1 MSQSG
6 FASIFRSSAF
16 ASLTPPALTA
26 NSGHLVHTS
35 QALCASAADRQAGNW
50 GLKSSVPY
58 NPELSPKY
66 ITVDQHDDPLTKATK
81 YKSAAQPVYALK
93 RWAELMPPPAALPP
107 ARAQALASF
116 ALDSGAVKDLHE
128 IAASPAKPR
137 AEFTRPREAETI
149 SAEEWRE
156 TVRFARAKRAEY
168 AALPPLGKPTW
179 DTVLNVEAVPES
191 ATTRPVARFGVAVH
205 PPSYAIVP
213 ESDEPTIVKARV
225 LNGMVFRSQNMKR
238 YAVGVAGIVAY
249 APNLTTNTDGFRSQ
263 LLDVRVSHAEFDY
276 KARPHVIVDTN
287 ATLRDMRGALGFTF
301 PENSSF
307 SERFKK
313 EAGATTD
320 SARSSSSKSSSDS
333 APDSD
338 IVNILRSWP
347 SIKND
352 PPR

>member
-6 FASIFRSSAF
+6 FASLFRSSAF

-26 NSGHLVHTS
+26 NSGHIVHTT
-35 QALCASAADRQAGNW
+35 QALCASATDRQTGNW

-66 ITVDQHDDPLTKATK
+66 LTVSQHDDPVTKSTK

-93 RWAELMPPPAALPP
+93 RWAELMPEPSALPP

-116 ALDSGAVKDLHE
+116 ALDSGAVKNLEE

-149 SAEEWRE
+149 GAEDWRK
-156 TVRFARAKRAEY
+156 TVRFAREKRAEY
-168 AALPPLGKPTW
+168 AALPPESKPTW
-179 DTVLNVEAVPES
+179 DTVLNVESVSEG
-191 ATTRPVARFGVAVH
+191 ATARPIARFGVAVH

-213 ESDEPTIVKARV
+213 EPEEPVTVKARV

-249 APNLTTNTDGFRSQ
+249 APNLTSNTDGFRTQ

-287 ATLRDMRGALGFTF
+287 PTLRDMRGARDIALSQ
-301 PENSSF
+301 NSSF

-313 EAGATTD
+313 EAGATAD
-320 SARSSSSKSSSDS
+320 SISSSSKSSSDS
-333 APDSD
+333 APDTD

-352 PPR
+352 KPR